1 MMTGDTSPPVQSAL
15 AVLVHVIDDRECY
28 NCERKGHLSFNCPQ
42 PRNPGR
48 GRTGGGG
55 RGTYRG
61 ARGGGRGKGRASPKA
76 NLAVTDEG
84 QTVEMSTIDAAEL
97 EEL

>member
-1 MMTGDTSPPVQSAL
+1 MMTGDTSLPVRSAL
-15 AVLVHVIDDRECY
+15 AVPVHVIDDRECY
-28 NCERKGHLSFNCPQ
+28 NCGRKGHLSFNYPQ

-48 GRTGGGG
+48 GRTGGGS

-61 ARGGGRGKGRASPKA
+61 ARGGGRASPKA